1 MGTMLLGLQSEHIT
15 FWWITLGMGLV
26 VIIAVIVL
34 LSLLISFVDD
44 IDENV
49 KDVWDTA
56 TRLAQ
61 NTSTTWMLN
70 QCAVRT
76 EELGAEIGRHSE
88 LLAAMGGNRR

>member
-1 MGTMLLGLQSEHIT
+1 MGTMLGLQAEHIT

-76 EELGAEIGRHSE
+76 EELGAEVGRHAE